1 MRRREGCGMMRGP
14 YLTGH
19 MPRGDR
25 WSATAH
31 VEQTAVSR
39 VAGEV
44 GRRRPKRKC
53 WLERGRLAV
62 PGRGGSR
69 GDGTCQSY
77 PIRARPPPSM
87 VARITFGQYL
97 YKGGKGVSSFR
108 APLKP
113 YSCLR
118 RGPHCGNL
126 Q

>member
-1 MRRREGCGMMRGP
+1 MRGL

-19 MPRGDR
+19 TPREDQ
-25 WSATAH
+25 WSATVH

-39 VAGEV
+39 AAESSGGGDQNGSAGWGEGDV
-44 GRRRPKRKC
+44 RSQG
-53 WLERGRLAV
+53 EE
-62 PGRGGSR
+62 GSQ

-97 YKGGKGVSSFR
+97 YKGRNGVSSFR

>member
-1 MRRREGCGMMRGP
+1 MRGP

-19 MPRGDR
+19 TPRGDR

-39 VAGEV
+39 AAERSGGGDQNGSAGWRE
-44 GRRRPKRKC
+44 GDLRSQ
-53 WLERGRLAV
+53 G
-62 PGRGGSR
+62 GGGSR

-97 YKGGKGVSSFR
+97 YKGREGVYQ
-108 APLKP
+108 A
-113 YSCLR
+113 
-118 RGPHCGNL
+118 
-126 Q
+126 